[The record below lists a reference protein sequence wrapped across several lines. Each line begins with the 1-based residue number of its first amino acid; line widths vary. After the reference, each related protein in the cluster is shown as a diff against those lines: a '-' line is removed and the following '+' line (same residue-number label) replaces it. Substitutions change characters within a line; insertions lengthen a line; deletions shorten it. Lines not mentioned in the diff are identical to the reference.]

1 MANKIDYS
9 RIKYPLQIVAKKT
22 SSVNESVKNY
32 STFSVEAAFSPP
44 DVAPSNPNARA
55 DSPLEGFDSKFSRFK
70 VSIIHKVER
79 NGKPAGVT
87 YPDGS
92 IRVDELAGIKARS
105 DAALQNELLMQ
116 TNWGKNITNTL
127 NSNSKKLDN
136 VTAAIGKI
144 GKFLMALPG
153 MIKNGTAVHAQ
164 SQHQTQQASSIDAAG
179 LKAKATGVTFVTGY
193 LTDKNPLQVILEDP
207 EKGKTNLEKHRDFL
221 SKNLA
226 KYPKNQTQIDAI
238 NAALT
243 LLASG
248 SLKVSSGEEIVPSD
262 IGNNLGSAELYTA
275 TPRALIRKKDADT
288 NLCPVYEVSIVWHYG
303 NRYPIE
309 ITVINEM
316 APVNQKDGGQI
327 NPVLSQKQNV
337 VKESFRMS
345 IEDWYDVL
353 DKMVDVQKNFKQ
365 MYFSALYKVAIAVEE
380 SNRKAANAS
389 SAEFH

>member
-55 DSPLEGFDSKFSRFK
+55 DSPLEGFNSKFSRFK

-127 NSNSKKLDN
+127 SSNSKKLDN
-136 VTAAIGKI
+136 ITAAFGKM
-144 GKFLMALPG
+144 GKFLMALPR
-153 MIKNGTAVHAQ
+153 MIKNGEAAVQAQ
-164 SQHQTQQASSIDAAG
+164 SQHQTQQASSIDVAG
-179 LKAKATGVTFVTGY
+179 LKAKATSVTFITGY
-193 LTDKNPLQVILEDP
+193 LKDKNPLQVILEDP
-207 EKGKTNLEKHRDFL
+207 EKGKINLEKHRDFL

-243 LLASG
+243 LLTSG
-248 SLKVSSGEEIVPSD
+248 SLKDSSGEEIVPSN
-262 IGNNLGSAELYTA
+262 ISNNLGSVELYTA

-365 MYFSALYKVAIAVEE
+365 MYFSALYKVALAANE
-380 SNRKAANAS
+380 SNRKAASTS
-389 SAEFH
+389 SAE

>member
-1 MANKIDYS
+1 MADNRVDYS

-127 NSNSKKLDN
+127 SSNSKKLDN
-136 VTAAIGKI
+136 ITAAFGKM
-144 GKFLMALPG
+144 GKFLMALPR
-153 MIKNGTAVHAQ
+153 MIKNEAAVQAQ
-164 SQHQTQQASSIDAAG
+164 PQHQTQQASSIDVAG
-179 LKAKATGVTFVTGY
+179 LKAKATSVTFITGY
-193 LTDKNPLQVILEDP
+193 LKDKNPLQVILEDP
-207 EKGKTNLEKHRDFL
+207 EKGKINLEKHRDFL

-248 SLKVSSGEEIVPSD
+248 SLKDSSGEEIVPSN
-262 IGNNLGSAELYTA
+262 ISNNLGSVELYTA

-365 MYFSALYKVAIAVEE
+365 MYFSALYKVALAANE

-389 SAEFH
+389 SAE

>member
-22 SSVNESVKNY
+22 SSVNELVKNY

-127 NSNSKKLDN
+127 SSNSKKLDN
-136 VTAAIGKI
+136 ITAAFGKM
-144 GKFLMALPG
+144 GKFLMALPR
-153 MIKNGTAVHAQ
+153 MIKNGGAAVQAH
-164 SQHQTQQASSIDAAG
+164 SQHQTQQASSIDVAG
-179 LKAKATGVTFVTGY
+179 LKAKATSVTFITGY
-193 LTDKNPLQVILEDP
+193 LKDKNPLQVILEDP
-207 EKGKTNLEKHRDFL
+207 EKGKINLEKHRDFL

-248 SLKVSSGEEIVPSD
+248 SLKDSSGEEIVPSN
-262 IGNNLGSAELYTA
+262 ISNNLGSVELYTA

-365 MYFSALYKVAIAVEE
+365 MYFSALYKVALAANE
-380 SNRKAANAS
+380 SNRKAASTS
-389 SAEFH
+389 SAE

>member
-22 SSVNESVKNY
+22 SSVNELVKNY

-79 NGKPAGVT
+79 NGEPAGVT

-127 NSNSKKLDN
+127 SSNSKKLDN
-136 VTAAIGKI
+136 ITAAFGKM
-144 GKFLMALPG
+144 GKFLMALPR
-153 MIKNGTAVHAQ
+153 MIKNGGAAVQAQ
-164 SQHQTQQASSIDAAG
+164 SQHQTQQASSIDVAG
-179 LKAKATGVTFVTGY
+179 LKAKATSVTFITGY
-193 LTDKNPLQVILEDP
+193 LKDKNPLQVILEDP
-207 EKGKTNLEKHRDFL
+207 EKGKINLEKHRDFL

-248 SLKVSSGEEIVPSD
+248 SLKDSSGEEIVPSN
-262 IGNNLGSAELYTA
+262 ISNNLGSVELYTA

-365 MYFSALYKVAIAVEE
+365 MYFSALYKVALAANE
-380 SNRKAANAS
+380 SNRKAASTS
-389 SAEFH
+389 SAE

>member
-22 SSVNESVKNY
+22 SSVNELVKNY

-127 NSNSKKLDN
+127 SSNSKKLDN
-136 VTAAIGKI
+136 ITAAFGKM
-144 GKFLMALPG
+144 GKFLMALPR
-153 MIKNGTAVHAQ
+153 MIKNGGAAVQAQ
-164 SQHQTQQASSIDAAG
+164 SQHQTQQASSIDVAG
-179 LKAKATGVTFVTGY
+179 LKAKATSVTFITGY
-193 LTDKNPLQVILEDP
+193 LKDKNPLQVILEDP
-207 EKGKTNLEKHRDFL
+207 EKGKINLEKHRDFL

-248 SLKVSSGEEIVPSD
+248 SLKDSSGEEIVPSN
-262 IGNNLGSAELYTA
+262 ISNNLGSVELYTA

-365 MYFSALYKVAIAVEE
+365 MYFSALYKVALAANEG
-380 SNRKAANAS
+380 NRKAASTS
-389 SAEFH
+389 SAE

>member
-22 SSVNESVKNY
+22 SSVNELVKNY

-127 NSNSKKLDN
+127 SSNSKKLDN
-136 VTAAIGKI
+136 ITAAFGKM
-144 GKFLMALPG
+144 GKFLMALPR
-153 MIKNGTAVHAQ
+153 MIKNGGAAVQAQ
-164 SQHQTQQASSIDAAG
+164 SQHQTQQASLIDVAG
-179 LKAKATGVTFVTGY
+179 LKAKATSVTFITGY
-193 LTDKNPLQVILEDP
+193 LKDKNPLQVILEDP
-207 EKGKTNLEKHRDFL
+207 EKGKINLEKHRDFL

-248 SLKVSSGEEIVPSD
+248 SLKDSSGEEIVPSN
-262 IGNNLGSAELYTA
+262 ISNNLGSVELYTA

-365 MYFSALYKVAIAVEE
+365 MYFSALYKVALAANE
-380 SNRKAANAS
+380 SNRKAASTS
-389 SAEFH
+389 SAE

>member
-22 SSVNESVKNY
+22 SSINESVKNY

-127 NSNSKKLDN
+127 SSNSKKLDN
-136 VTAAIGKI
+136 ITAAFGKM
-144 GKFLMALPG
+144 GKFLMALPR
-153 MIKNGTAVHAQ
+153 MIKNGEAAVQAQ
-164 SQHQTQQASSIDAAG
+164 SQHQTQQASSIDVAG
-179 LKAKATGVTFVTGY
+179 LKAKATSVTFITGY
-193 LTDKNPLQVILEDP
+193 LKDKNPLQVILEDP
-207 EKGKTNLEKHRDFL
+207 EKGKINLEKHRDFL

-243 LLASG
+243 LLTSG
-248 SLKVSSGEEIVPSD
+248 SLKDSSGEEIVPSN
-262 IGNNLGSAELYTA
+262 ISNNLGSVELYTA

-365 MYFSALYKVAIAVEE
+365 MYFSALYKVALAANE
-380 SNRKAANAS
+380 SNRKAASTS
-389 SAEFH
+389 SAE

>member
-1 MANKIDYS
+1 MADNRVDYS

-127 NSNSKKLDN
+127 SSNSKKLDN
-136 VTAAIGKI
+136 ITAAFGKM
-144 GKFLMALPG
+144 GKFLMALPR
-153 MIKNGTAVHAQ
+153 MIKNGAVVQAQ
-164 SQHQTQQASSIDAAG
+164 PQHQTQQASSIDVAG
-179 LKAKATGVTFVTGY
+179 LKAKATSVTFITGY
-193 LTDKNPLQVILEDP
+193 LKDKNPLQVILEDP
-207 EKGKTNLEKHRDFL
+207 EKGKINLEKHRDFL
-221 SKNLA
+221 NKNLA

-248 SLKVSSGEEIVPSD
+248 SLKDSSGEEIVSSN
-262 IGNNLGSAELYTA
+262 ISNNLGSVELYTA
-275 TPRALIRKKDADT
+275 TPRALIRKKDTDT

-365 MYFSALYKVAIAVEE
+365 MYFSALYKVALAANE
-380 SNRKAANAS
+380 SNRKAANTS
-389 SAEFH
+389 SAE

>member
-1 MANKIDYS
+1 MADNRVDYS

-127 NSNSKKLDN
+127 SSNSKKLDN
-136 VTAAIGKI
+136 ITAAFGKM
-144 GKFLMALPG
+144 GKFLMALPR
-153 MIKNGTAVHAQ
+153 MIKNGGAAVQVQ
-164 SQHQTQQASSIDAAG
+164 SQHQTQQASSIDVAG
-179 LKAKATGVTFVTGY
+179 LKAKATSVTFITGY
-193 LTDKNPLQVILEDP
+193 LKDKNPLQIILEDP
-207 EKGKTNLEKHRDFL
+207 EKGKINLEKHRDFL

-248 SLKVSSGEEIVPSD
+248 SLKDSSGEEIVPSN
-262 IGNNLGSAELYTA
+262 ISNNLGSVELYTA

-365 MYFSALYKVAIAVEE
+365 MYFSALYKVALAANE
-380 SNRKAANAS
+380 SNRKAASTS
-389 SAEFH
+389 SAE

>member
-22 SSVNESVKNY
+22 SSVNELVKNY

-70 VSIIHKVER
+70 VSIIHKVEK

-127 NSNSKKLDN
+127 SSNSKKLDN
-136 VTAAIGKI
+136 ITAAFGKM
-144 GKFLMALPG
+144 GKFLMALPR
-153 MIKNGTAVHAQ
+153 MIKNGGAAVQAQ
-164 SQHQTQQASSIDAAG
+164 SQHQTQQASSIDVAG
-179 LKAKATGVTFVTGY
+179 LKVKATSVTFITGY
-193 LTDKNPLQVILEDP
+193 LKDKNPLQVILEDP
-207 EKGKTNLEKHRDFL
+207 EKGKINLEKHRDFL

-248 SLKVSSGEEIVPSD
+248 SLKDSSGEEIVPSN
-262 IGNNLGSAELYTA
+262 ISNNLGSVELYTA

-365 MYFSALYKVAIAVEE
+365 MYFSALYKVALAANE
-380 SNRKAANAS
+380 SNRKAASTS
-389 SAEFH
+389 SAE

>member
-22 SSVNESVKNY
+22 SSVNELVKNY

-127 NSNSKKLDN
+127 SSNSKKLDN
-136 VTAAIGKI
+136 ITAAFGKM
-144 GKFLMALPG
+144 GKFLMALPR
-153 MIKNGTAVHAQ
+153 MIKNGGAAVQAQ
-164 SQHQTQQASSIDAAG
+164 SQHQTQQASSIDVAG
-179 LKAKATGVTFVTGY
+179 LKAKATSVTFITGY
-193 LTDKNPLQVILEDP
+193 LKDKNPLQVILEDP
-207 EKGKTNLEKHRDFL
+207 EKGKINLEKHRDFL

-248 SLKVSSGEEIVPSD
+248 SLKDSSGEEIVPSN
-262 IGNNLGSAELYTA
+262 ISNNFGSVELYTA
-275 TPRALIRKKDADT
+275 TPRTLIRKKDADT

-365 MYFSALYKVAIAVEE
+365 MYFSALYKVALAANE
-380 SNRKAANAS
+380 SNRKAASTS
-389 SAEFH
+389 SAE

>member
-22 SSVNESVKNY
+22 SSVNGSVKNY

-127 NSNSKKLDN
+127 SSNSKKLDN
-136 VTAAIGKI
+136 ITAAFGKM
-144 GKFLMALPG
+144 GKFLMALPR
-153 MIKNGTAVHAQ
+153 MIKNGGAAVQVQ
-164 SQHQTQQASSIDAAG
+164 SQHQTQQASSIDVAG
-179 LKAKATGVTFVTGY
+179 LKAKATSVTFITGY
-193 LTDKNPLQVILEDP
+193 LKDKNPLQVILEDP
-207 EKGKTNLEKHRDFL
+207 EKGKINLEKHRDFL

-248 SLKVSSGEEIVPSD
+248 SLKDSSGEEIVPSN
-262 IGNNLGSAELYTA
+262 ISNNLGSVELYTA

-365 MYFSALYKVAIAVEE
+365 MYFSALYKVALAANE
-380 SNRKAANAS
+380 SNRKAASTS
-389 SAEFH
+389 SAE

>member
-1 MANKIDYS
+1 MADNRVDYS

-127 NSNSKKLDN
+127 SSNSKKLDN
-136 VTAAIGKI
+136 ITAAFGKM
-144 GKFLMALPG
+144 GKFLMALPR
-153 MIKNGTAVHAQ
+153 MIKNGEAAVQAQ
-164 SQHQTQQASSIDAAG
+164 SQHQTQQASSIDVAG
-179 LKAKATGVTFVTGY
+179 LKAKATSVTFITGY
-193 LTDKNPLQVILEDP
+193 LKDKNPLQVILEDP
-207 EKGKTNLEKHRDFL
+207 EKGKINLEKHRDFL

-243 LLASG
+243 LLTSG
-248 SLKVSSGEEIVPSD
+248 SLKDSSGEEIVPSN
-262 IGNNLGSAELYTA
+262 ISNNLGSVELYTA

-365 MYFSALYKVAIAVEE
+365 MYFSALYKVALAANE
-380 SNRKAANAS
+380 SNRKAASTS
-389 SAEFH
+389 SAE

>member
-79 NGKPAGVT
+79 DGKPAGVA

-127 NSNSKKLDN
+127 SSNSKKLDN
-136 VTAAIGKI
+136 ITAAFGKM
-144 GKFLMALPG
+144 GKFLMALPRI
-153 MIKNGTAVHAQ
+153 IKNGEAAVQAQ
-164 SQHQTQQASSIDAAG
+164 SQHQTQQASSIDVAG
-179 LKAKATGVTFVTGY
+179 LKAKATSVTFITGY
-193 LTDKNPLQVILEDP
+193 LKDKNPLQVILEDP
-207 EKGKTNLEKHRDFL
+207 EKGKINLEKHRDFL

-243 LLASG
+243 LLTSG
-248 SLKVSSGEEIVPSD
+248 SLKDSSGEEIVPSN
-262 IGNNLGSAELYTA
+262 ISNNLGSVELYTA

-365 MYFSALYKVAIAVEE
+365 MYFSALYKVALAANE
-380 SNRKAANAS
+380 SNRKAASTS
-389 SAEFH
+389 SAE

>member
-1 MANKIDYS
+1 MADNRVDYS

-44 DVAPSNPNARA
+44 DVAPSNPNART

-127 NSNSKKLDN
+127 SSNSKKLDN
-136 VTAAIGKI
+136 ITAAFGKM
-144 GKFLMALPG
+144 GKFLMALPR
-153 MIKNGTAVHAQ
+153 MIKNGEAAVQAQ
-164 SQHQTQQASSIDAAG
+164 SQHQTQQASSIDVAG
-179 LKAKATGVTFVTGY
+179 LKAKATSVTFITGY
-193 LTDKNPLQVILEDP
+193 LKDKNPLQVILEDP
-207 EKGKTNLEKHRDFL
+207 EKGKINLEKHRDFL

-243 LLASG
+243 LLTSG
-248 SLKVSSGEEIVPSD
+248 SLKDSSGEEIVPSN
-262 IGNNLGSAELYTA
+262 ISNNLGSVELYTA

-365 MYFSALYKVAIAVEE
+365 MYFSALYKVALAANE
-380 SNRKAANAS
+380 SNRKAASTS
-389 SAEFH
+389 SAE

>member
-127 NSNSKKLDN
+127 SSNSKKLDN
-136 VTAAIGKI
+136 ITAAFGKM
-144 GKFLMALPG
+144 GKFLMALPR
-153 MIKNGTAVHAQ
+153 MIKNGGAAVQAQ
-164 SQHQTQQASSIDAAG
+164 SQHQTQQASSIDVAG
-179 LKAKATGVTFVTGY
+179 LKAKATSVTFITGY
-193 LTDKNPLQVILEDP
+193 LKDKNPLQVILEDP
-207 EKGKTNLEKHRDFL
+207 EKGKINLEKHRDFL

-248 SLKVSSGEEIVPSD
+248 SLKDSSGEEIVPSN
-262 IGNNLGSAELYTA
+262 ISNNLGSVELYTA

-365 MYFSALYKVAIAVEE
+365 MYFSALYKVALAANE
-380 SNRKAANAS
+380 SNRKAASTS
-389 SAEFH
+389 SAE

>member
-127 NSNSKKLDN
+127 SSNSKKLDN
-136 VTAAIGKI
+136 ITAAFGKM
-144 GKFLMALPG
+144 GKFLMALPR
-153 MIKNGTAVHAQ
+153 MIKNGEAAVQAQ
-164 SQHQTQQASSIDAAG
+164 SQHQTQQASSIDVAG
-179 LKAKATGVTFVTGY
+179 LKAKATSVTFITGY
-193 LTDKNPLQVILEDP
+193 LKDKNPLQVILEDP
-207 EKGKTNLEKHRDFL
+207 EKGKINLEKHRDFL

-243 LLASG
+243 LLTSG
-248 SLKVSSGEEIVPSD
+248 SLKDSSGEEIVPSN
-262 IGNNLGSAELYTA
+262 ISNNLGSVELYTA

-309 ITVINEM
+309 ITVINEI

-365 MYFSALYKVAIAVEE
+365 MYFSALYKVALAANE
-380 SNRKAANAS
+380 SNRKAANTS
-389 SAEFH
+389 SAE

>member
-127 NSNSKKLDN
+127 SSNSKKLDN
-136 VTAAIGKI
+136 ITAAFGKM
-144 GKFLMALPG
+144 GKFLMALPR
-153 MIKNGTAVHAQ
+153 MIKNGEAAVQAQ
-164 SQHQTQQASSIDAAG
+164 SQHQTQQASSIDVAG
-179 LKAKATGVTFVTGY
+179 LKAKATSVTFITGY
-193 LTDKNPLQVILEDP
+193 LKDKNPLQVILEDP
-207 EKGKTNLEKHRDFL
+207 EKGKINLEKHRDFL

-243 LLASG
+243 LLTSG
-248 SLKVSSGEEIVPSD
+248 SLKDSSGEEIVPSN
-262 IGNNLGSAELYTA
+262 ISNNLGSVELYTA

-337 VKESFRMS
+337 VKESFRIS

-365 MYFSALYKVAIAVEE
+365 MYFSALYKVALAANE
-380 SNRKAANAS
+380 SNRKAASTS
-389 SAEFH
+389 SAE

>member
-127 NSNSKKLDN
+127 SSNSKKLDN
-136 VTAAIGKI
+136 ITAAFGKM
-144 GKFLMALPG
+144 GKFLMALPR
-153 MIKNGTAVHAQ
+153 MIKNGEAAVQAQ
-164 SQHQTQQASSIDAAG
+164 SQHQTQQASSIDVAG
-179 LKAKATGVTFVTGY
+179 LKAKATSVTFITGY
-193 LTDKNPLQVILEDP
+193 LKDKNPLQVILEDP
-207 EKGKTNLEKHRDFL
+207 EKGKINLEKHRDFL

-243 LLASG
+243 LLTSG
-248 SLKVSSGEEIVPSD
+248 SLKDSSGEEIVPSN
-262 IGNNLGSAELYTA
+262 ISNNLGSVELYTA

-365 MYFSALYKVAIAVEE
+365 MYFSALYKVALAANE
-380 SNRKAANAS
+380 SNRKAANTS
-389 SAEFH
+389 SAE

>member
-1 MANKIDYS
+1 MADKIDYS

-55 DSPLEGFDSKFSRFK
+55 DSPLDGFDSKFSRFK

-127 NSNSKKLDN
+127 SSNSKKLDN
-136 VTAAIGKI
+136 ITAAFGKM
-144 GKFLMALPG
+144 GKFLMALPR
-153 MIKNGTAVHAQ
+153 MIKNGEAAVQAQ
-164 SQHQTQQASSIDAAG
+164 SQHQTQQASSIDVAG
-179 LKAKATGVTFVTGY
+179 LKAKATSVTFITGY
-193 LTDKNPLQVILEDP
+193 LKDKNPLQVILEDP
-207 EKGKTNLEKHRDFL
+207 EKGKINLEKHRDFL

-243 LLASG
+243 LLTSG
-248 SLKVSSGEEIVPSD
+248 SLKDSSGEENVPSN
-262 IGNNLGSAELYTA
+262 ISNNLGSVELYTA

-365 MYFSALYKVAIAVEE
+365 MYFSALYKVALAANE
-380 SNRKAANAS
+380 SNRKAASTS
-389 SAEFH
+389 SAE

>member
-22 SSVNESVKNY
+22 SSVNELVKNY

-127 NSNSKKLDN
+127 SSNSKKLDN
-136 VTAAIGKI
+136 ITAAFGKM
-144 GKFLMALPG
+144 GKFLMALPR
-153 MIKNGTAVHAQ
+153 MIKNGGAAVQAQ
-164 SQHQTQQASSIDAAG
+164 SQHQTQQASSIDVAG
-179 LKAKATGVTFVTGY
+179 LKAKATSVTFITGY
-193 LTDKNPLQVILEDP
+193 LKDKNPLQVILEDP
-207 EKGKTNLEKHRDFL
+207 EKGKINLEKHRDFL

-248 SLKVSSGEEIVPSD
+248 SLKDSSGEEIVPSN
-262 IGNNLGSAELYTA
+262 ISNNLGSVELYTA

-365 MYFSALYKVAIAVEE
+365 MYFSALYKVALAANE
-380 SNRKAANAS
+380 SNRKAASTS
-389 SAEFH
+389 SAE

>member
-1 MANKIDYS
+1 MADNRVDYS

-127 NSNSKKLDN
+127 SSNSKKLDN
-136 VTAAIGKI
+136 ITAAFGKM
-144 GKFLMALPG
+144 GKFLMALPR
-153 MIKNGTAVHAQ
+153 MIKNGAAIQAQ
-164 SQHQTQQASSIDAAG
+164 SQHQTQQASSIDVAG
-179 LKAKATGVTFVTGY
+179 LKAKATSVTFITGY
-193 LTDKNPLQVILEDP
+193 LKDKNPLQVILEDP
-207 EKGKTNLEKHRDFL
+207 EKGKINLEKHRDFL

-248 SLKVSSGEEIVPSD
+248 SLKDSSGEEIVPSN
-262 IGNNLGSAELYTA
+262 ISNNLGSVELYTA

-365 MYFSALYKVAIAVEE
+365 MYFSALYKVALAANE
-380 SNRKAANAS
+380 SNRKAVNTS
-389 SAEFH
+389 SAE

>member
-92 IRVDELAGIKARS
+92 IRVDEFAGIKARS

-127 NSNSKKLDN
+127 SSNSKKLDN
-136 VTAAIGKI
+136 ITAAFGKM
-144 GKFLMALPG
+144 GKFLMALPR
-153 MIKNGTAVHAQ
+153 MIKNGEAAVQAQ
-164 SQHQTQQASSIDAAG
+164 SQHQTQQASSIDVAG
-179 LKAKATGVTFVTGY
+179 LKAKATSVTFITGY
-193 LTDKNPLQVILEDP
+193 LKDKNPLQVILEDP
-207 EKGKTNLEKHRDFL
+207 EKGKINLEKHRDFL

-243 LLASG
+243 LLTSG
-248 SLKVSSGEEIVPSD
+248 SLKDSSGEEIVPSN
-262 IGNNLGSAELYTA
+262 ISNNLGSVELYTA

-365 MYFSALYKVAIAVEE
+365 MYFSALYKVALAANE
-380 SNRKAANAS
+380 SNRKAASTS
-389 SAEFH
+389 SAE

>member
-1 MANKIDYS
+1 MADNRVDYS

-127 NSNSKKLDN
+127 SSNSKKLDN
-136 VTAAIGKI
+136 ITAAFGKM
-144 GKFLMALPG
+144 GKFLMALPR
-153 MIKNGTAVHAQ
+153 MIKNGAAVQAQ
-164 SQHQTQQASSIDAAG
+164 PQHQTQQASSIDVAG
-179 LKAKATGVTFVTGY
+179 LKAKATSVTFITGY
-193 LTDKNPLQVILEDP
+193 LKDKNPLQVILEDP
-207 EKGKTNLEKHRDFL
+207 EKGKINLEKHRDFL
-221 SKNLA
+221 NKNLA

-248 SLKVSSGEEIVPSD
+248 SLKDSSGEEIVPSN
-262 IGNNLGSAELYTA
+262 ISNNLGSVELYTA

-309 ITVINEM
+309 ITVFNEM

-345 IEDWYDVL
+345 IEDFCSRGFFVI
-353 DKMVDVQKNFKQ
+353 K
-365 MYFSALYKVAIAVEE
+365 
-380 SNRKAANAS
+380 
-389 SAEFH
+389 

>member
-22 SSVNESVKNY
+22 SSVNELVKNY
-32 STFSVEAAFSPP
+32 STFSVEATFSPP

-127 NSNSKKLDN
+127 SSNSKKLDN
-136 VTAAIGKI
+136 ITAAFGKM
-144 GKFLMALPG
+144 GKFLMALPR
-153 MIKNGTAVHAQ
+153 MIKNGGAAVQAQ
-164 SQHQTQQASSIDAAG
+164 SQHQTQQASSIDVAG
-179 LKAKATGVTFVTGY
+179 LKAKATSITFITGY
-193 LTDKNPLQVILEDP
+193 LKDKNPLQVILEDP
-207 EKGKTNLEKHRDFL
+207 EKGKINLEKHRDFL

-248 SLKVSSGEEIVPSD
+248 SLKDSSGEEIVPSN
-262 IGNNLGSAELYTA
+262 ISNNLGSVELYTA

-365 MYFSALYKVAIAVEE
+365 MYFSALYKVALAANE
-380 SNRKAANAS
+380 SNRKAASTS
-389 SAEFH
+389 SAE

>member
-1 MANKIDYS
+1 MADNRVDYS

-55 DSPLEGFDSKFSRFK
+55 GSPLEGFDSKFSRFK

-127 NSNSKKLDN
+127 SSNSKKLDN
-136 VTAAIGKI
+136 ITAAFGKM
-144 GKFLMALPG
+144 GKFLMALPR
-153 MIKNGTAVHAQ
+153 MIKNGAAVQAQ
-164 SQHQTQQASSIDAAG
+164 PQHQTQQASSIDVAG
-179 LKAKATGVTFVTGY
+179 LKAKATSVTFITGY
-193 LTDKNPLQVILEDP
+193 LKDKNPLQVILEDP
-207 EKGKTNLEKHRDFL
+207 EKGKINLEKHRDFL

-248 SLKVSSGEEIVPSD
+248 SLKDSSGEEIVPSN
-262 IGNNLGSAELYTA
+262 ISNNLGSVELYTA

-365 MYFSALYKVAIAVEE
+365 MYFSALYKVALAANE
-380 SNRKAANAS
+380 SNRKAANTS
-389 SAEFH
+389 SAE

>member
-32 STFSVEAAFSPP
+32 STFSVEAAFSQP

-127 NSNSKKLDN
+127 SSNSKKLDN
-136 VTAAIGKI
+136 ITAAFGKM
-144 GKFLMALPG
+144 GKFLMALPR
-153 MIKNGTAVHAQ
+153 MIKNGEAAVQAQ
-164 SQHQTQQASSIDAAG
+164 SQHQTQQASSIDVAG
-179 LKAKATGVTFVTGY
+179 LKAKATSVTFITGY
-193 LTDKNPLQVILEDP
+193 LKDKNPLQVILEDP
-207 EKGKTNLEKHRDFL
+207 EKGKINLEKHRDFL

-243 LLASG
+243 LLTSG
-248 SLKVSSGEEIVPSD
+248 SLKDSSGEEIVPSN
-262 IGNNLGSAELYTA
+262 ISNNLGSVELYTA

-337 VKESFRMS
+337 VKELFRMS

-365 MYFSALYKVAIAVEE
+365 MYFSALYKVALAANE
-380 SNRKAANAS
+380 SNRKAASTS
-389 SAEFH
+389 SAE

>member
-127 NSNSKKLDN
+127 SSNSKKLDN
-136 VTAAIGKI
+136 ITAAFGKM
-144 GKFLMALPG
+144 GKFLMALPR
-153 MIKNGTAVHAQ
+153 MIKNGEAAVQAQ
-164 SQHQTQQASSIDAAG
+164 SQHQTQQASSIDVAG
-179 LKAKATGVTFVTGY
+179 LKAKATSVTFITGY
-193 LTDKNPLQVILEDP
+193 LKDKNPLQVILEDP
-207 EKGKTNLEKHRDFL
+207 EKGKINLEKHRDFL

-243 LLASG
+243 LLTSG
-248 SLKVSSGEEIVPSD
+248 SLKDSSGEEIVPSN
-262 IGNNLGSAELYTA
+262 ISNNLGSVELYTA

-365 MYFSALYKVAIAVEE
+365 MYFSALYKVALAANE
-380 SNRKAANAS
+380 SNRKAASTS
-389 SAEFH
+389 SAE

>member
-22 SSVNESVKNY
+22 SSVNELVKNY

-87 YPDGS
+87 HPDGS

-127 NSNSKKLDN
+127 SSNSKKLDN
-136 VTAAIGKI
+136 ITAAFGKM
-144 GKFLMALPG
+144 GKFLMALPR
-153 MIKNGTAVHAQ
+153 MIKNGGAAVQAQ
-164 SQHQTQQASSIDAAG
+164 SQHQTQQASSIDVAG
-179 LKAKATGVTFVTGY
+179 LKAKATSITFITGY
-193 LTDKNPLQVILEDP
+193 LKDKNPLQVILEDP
-207 EKGKTNLEKHRDFL
+207 EKGKINLEKHRDFL

-248 SLKVSSGEEIVPSD
+248 SLKDSSGEEIVPSN
-262 IGNNLGSAELYTA
+262 ISNNLGSVELYTA

-365 MYFSALYKVAIAVEE
+365 MYFSALYKVALAANE
-380 SNRKAANAS
+380 SNRKAASTS
-389 SAEFH
+389 SAE

>member
-9 RIKYPLQIVAKKT
+9 RIKYPFQIVAKKT
-22 SSVNESVKNY
+22 SSVNELVKNY

-105 DAALQNELLMQ
+105 DAAFQNELLMQ

-127 NSNSKKLDN
+127 SSNSKKLDN
-136 VTAAIGKI
+136 ITAAFGKM
-144 GKFLMALPG
+144 GKFLMALPR
-153 MIKNGTAVHAQ
+153 MIKNGGAAVQAQ
-164 SQHQTQQASSIDAAG
+164 SQHQTQQASSIDVAG
-179 LKAKATGVTFVTGY
+179 LKAKATSVTFITGY
-193 LTDKNPLQVILEDP
+193 LKDKNPLQVILEDP
-207 EKGKTNLEKHRDFL
+207 EKGKINLEKHRDFL

-248 SLKVSSGEEIVPSD
+248 SLKDSSGEEIVPSN
-262 IGNNLGSAELYTA
+262 ISNNLGSVELYTA

-365 MYFSALYKVAIAVEE
+365 MYFSALYKVALAANE
-380 SNRKAANAS
+380 SNRKAASTS
-389 SAEFH
+389 SAE

>member
-22 SSVNESVKNY
+22 SSVNGSVKNY
-32 STFSVEAAFSPP
+32 STFSVEAAFNPP

-70 VSIIHKVER
+70 VSIIHKVEKD
-79 NGKPAGVT
+79 GKPAGVA

-127 NSNSKKLDN
+127 SSNSKKLDN
-136 VTAAIGKI
+136 ITAAFGKM

-153 MIKNGTAVHAQ
+153 MIKNGGAAVQAQ
-164 SQHQTQQASSIDAAG
+164 SQHQTQQASSIDVAG
-179 LKAKATGVTFVTGY
+179 LKAKATSVTFITGY
-193 LTDKNPLQVILEDP
+193 LKDKNPLQVILEDP
-207 EKGKTNLEKHRDFL
+207 EKGKINLEKHRDFL

-248 SLKVSSGEEIVPSD
+248 SLKDSSGEEIVPSN
-262 IGNNLGSAELYTA
+262 ISNNLGSVELYTA

-327 NPVLSQKQNV
+327 NPVLSQKQNI

-365 MYFSALYKVAIAVEE
+365 MYFSALYKVALAANE
-380 SNRKAANAS
+380 SNRKAANTS
-389 SAEFH
+389 SAE

>member
-1 MANKIDYS
+1 MADNRVDYS

-55 DSPLEGFDSKFSRFK
+55 DSPLEGFDNKFSRFK

-127 NSNSKKLDN
+127 SSNSKKLDN
-136 VTAAIGKI
+136 ITAAFGKM
-144 GKFLMALPG
+144 GKFLMALPR
-153 MIKNGTAVHAQ
+153 MIKNGAAVQAQ
-164 SQHQTQQASSIDAAG
+164 SQHQTQQASSIDVAG
-179 LKAKATGVTFVTGY
+179 LKAKATSVTFITGY
-193 LTDKNPLQVILEDP
+193 LKDKNPLQVILEDP
-207 EKGKTNLEKHRDFL
+207 EKGKINLEKHRDFL

-248 SLKVSSGEEIVPSD
+248 SLKDSSGEEIVPSN
-262 IGNNLGSAELYTA
+262 ISNNLGSVELYTA

-365 MYFSALYKVAIAVEE
+365 MYFSALYKVALAANE
-380 SNRKAANAS
+380 SNRKAANTS
-389 SAEFH
+389 SAE

>member
-44 DVAPSNPNARA
+44 DVAPSNPNVRA

-127 NSNSKKLDN
+127 SSNSKKLDN
-136 VTAAIGKI
+136 ITAAFGKM
-144 GKFLMALPG
+144 GKFLMALPR
-153 MIKNGTAVHAQ
+153 MIKNGEAAVQAQ
-164 SQHQTQQASSIDAAG
+164 SQHQTQQASSIDVAG
-179 LKAKATGVTFVTGY
+179 LKAKATSVTFITGY
-193 LTDKNPLQVILEDP
+193 LKDKNPLQVILEDP
-207 EKGKTNLEKHRDFL
+207 EKGKINLEKHRDFL

-243 LLASG
+243 LLTSG
-248 SLKVSSGEEIVPSD
+248 SLKDSSGEEIVPSN
-262 IGNNLGSAELYTA
+262 ISNNLGSVELYTA

-365 MYFSALYKVAIAVEE
+365 MYFSALYKVALAANE
-380 SNRKAANAS
+380 SNRKAASTS
-389 SAEFH
+389 SAE

>member
-22 SSVNESVKNY
+22 SSVNELVKNY

-79 NGKPAGVT
+79 NGEPAGVT

-92 IRVDELAGIKARS
+92 IRADELAGIKARS

-127 NSNSKKLDN
+127 SSNSKKLDN
-136 VTAAIGKI
+136 ITAAFGKM
-144 GKFLMALPG
+144 GKFLMALPR
-153 MIKNGTAVHAQ
+153 MIKNGGAAVQAQ
-164 SQHQTQQASSIDAAG
+164 SQHQTQQASSIDVAG
-179 LKAKATGVTFVTGY
+179 LKAKATSVTFITGY
-193 LTDKNPLQVILEDP
+193 LKDKNPLQVILEDP
-207 EKGKTNLEKHRDFL
+207 EKGKINLEKHRDFL

-248 SLKVSSGEEIVPSD
+248 SLKDSSGEEIVPSN
-262 IGNNLGSAELYTA
+262 ISNNLGSVELYTA

-365 MYFSALYKVAIAVEE
+365 MYFSALYKVALAVNEN
-380 SNRKAANAS
+380 NRKAANAS
-389 SAEFH
+389 STE